1 MGNNFKGLK
10 ISGYKIFAIQALKFT
25 STAQIVKT
33 KRFDEFH
40 SSFREKTSNQLSQRR
55 NISSR
60 FRSKHLCYRCMEHK
74 KKNDAFWLNFVFEWN
89 THLILVCKRFN
100 GFFKRSWKCNIIL
113 VWLDSFVFQGVSKQ
127 MISSKATD
135 VLSFTIFKW
144 SVITSSLIKTT
155 IRPFLN
161 TRLKDALPPQKKQ
174 KSKTKQNK
182 IQSLSNLR
190 YFWIAY
196 RFCYYE
202 RCENEQCYIID
213 TKMLSTTIALYFNKS
228 T

>member
-33 KRFDEFH
+33 KRFDECILAF
-40 SSFREKTSNQLSQRR
+40 ERR
-55 NISSR
+55 RQTNFLRRANIS
-60 FRSKHLCYRCMEHK
+60 FLSKHLCHRCMEHK
-74 KKNDAFWLNFVFEWN
+74 KNNAFWLNFVFEWN

-100 GFFKRSWKCNIIL
+100 SFFKRSWKCNIIF
-113 VWLDSFVFQGVSKQ
+113 VWLDSLVFEGVSKQ

-161 TRLKDALPPQKKQ
+161 TRLKDAIPPQKKQ
-174 KSKTKQNK
+174 K
-182 IQSLSNLR
+182 
-190 YFWIAY
+190 
-196 RFCYYE
+196 
-202 RCENEQCYIID
+202 
-213 TKMLSTTIALYFNKS
+213 
-228 T
+228 

>member
-1 MGNNFKGLK
+1 MNCILAFERRRQTNFLRG
-10 ISGYKIFAIQALKFT
+10 A
-25 STAQIVKT
+25 
-33 KRFDEFH
+33 
-40 SSFREKTSNQLSQRR
+40 

-161 TRLKDALPPQKKQ
+161 TRLKDAIPPKKKQ